1 MSESDRDA
9 VDVNGLN
16 PQSEG
21 ADSARPTVPRR
32 AMLKTGAAAGAAA
45 AAFLIAPKLGG
56 VGTASAASPR
66 QVTAHVNVD
75 LSTFVV
81 TPGGA
86 EGTGPFHVRG
96 AIVENADGTGDV
108 LGGFQCW
115 GYIFDT
121 GPGDAVVTQEYDFVG
136 RGKIIVAGVEDSTA
150 RPIVGGTTEFGNAR
164 GEMIADLSAFPGN
177 PVFTA
182 VFGLRA

>member
-1 MSESDRDA
+1 MTSQRARAS
-9 VDVNGLN
+9 G
-16 PQSEG
+16 
-21 ADSARPTVPRR
+21 ARPEVGRR
-32 AMLKTGAAAGAAA
+32 ALLKTGAAAGAAGA
-45 AAFLIAPKLGG
+45 ALLFAPKIGG
-56 VGTASAASPR
+56 SGTASAASPR
-66 QVTAHVNVD
+66 QVTAHISVD

-81 TPGGA
+81 TPGGP

-115 GYIFDT
+115 GYMFGT
-121 GPGDAVVTQEYDFVG
+121 APGEAVVTQEYDFVG